1 MTAVPANPW
10 LSYWDTL
17 PEGRLLFPP
26 ECAAFA
32 ENFRREL
39 HPGPTDKLL
48 DYGCGF
54 GHVAALLAP
63 HVGAVRV
70 WDAAPNMRAAA
81 VAASGGRSWEW
92 DGKEGDFDFIVVN
105 SVAQYMAPAELAGH
119 VREWTVKLKPGGRL
133 VLSDLSEPGHP
144 ALSDMWSLFRFS
156 VRRGYFVAAV
166 RNTLAERRRY
176 NATAKTRPLYHP
188 ARDEVT
194 AFAVGAGLA
203 VRYLPQNLTHFAGRY
218 TAILTK
224 PPTCRPPS

>member
-1 MTAVPANPW
+1 MTAAAANPW

-39 HPGPTDKLL
+39 RPGPADKLL

-70 WDAAPNMRAAA
+70 WDAAPNMRDAAA
-81 VAASGGRSWEW
+81 RLPGVRPW
-92 DGKEGDFDFIVVN
+92 DGTEGDFDFVVVN
-105 SVAQYMAPAELAGH
+105 SVVQYMTADELAAR
-119 VREWTVKLKPGGRL
+119 VRDWAAKLKPGGRL
-133 VLSDLSEPGHP
+133 VLSDLSEPGHGT
-144 ALSDMWSLFRFS
+144 LSDLWSLFRFS
-156 VRRGYFVAAV
+156 ARRGYLISAV

-176 NATAKTRPLYHP
+176 AAAAKARPLYHP
-188 ARDEVT
+188 ARAEVE
-194 AFAVGAGLA
+194 AFAAAAGLTTH
-203 VRYLPQNLTHFAGRY
+203 YLPRNLTHFAGRS

-224 PPTCRPPS
+224 PPSCSPSP